1 MRTCISFMFTIDTTI
16 ADLKIKERS
25 LHKVLFSV
33 NIHQVATPELS
44 AEDAKSYV
52 FFFREGGKYLSYIGL
67 HFLRTD
73 RKTYYSHSANPFSE
87 SELPSVE
94 DEARSFAEDMGAML
108 DELGLAKM
116 SDMEKD
122 RWIEEQD
129 IFFSRNKTD
138 EQPAAEDAAQPR
150 PAEQSTP
157 AVQPAPAV
165 QPVPAPSSVQPAPAP
180 EPELAPAVL
189 SAPPENSAPV
199 QQTPVPRPE
208 PVVQT
213 MPEPGPDSAEQSEV
227 EAPVQSPAPSRPQRK
242 QAATQ
247 RQPADRPKTVAPV
260 SDHPQLQLSV
270 DDVMDRA
277 VKAGIVKA
285 PKQQLKKDIR
295 SSSGVTSRDKEA
307 LARLLASF

>member
-1 MRTCISFMFTIDTTI
+1 MFTIDTNIT
-16 ADLKIKERS
+16 DLKIKERN

-52 FFFREGGKYLSYIGL
+52 FFFREGGKYMSYIGL

-73 RKTYYSHSANPFSE
+73 RKTYYRHSANPFSE

-129 IFFSRNKTD
+129 IFFSKNKTD
-138 EQPAAEDAAQPR
+138 EQPAAEDGAQPQQ
-150 PAEQSTP
+150 AEQSTP
-157 AVQPAPAV
+157 AVQPAPAE
-165 QPVPAPSSVQPAPAP
+165 QPVPAPSSVQPVPAP
-180 EPELAPAVL
+180 EPAPAVQ
-189 SAPPENSAPV
+189 SAPPEKNEPV
-199 QQTPVPRPE
+199 QQTPVQRPE
-208 PVVQT
+208 PVVQS
-213 MPEPGPDSAEQSEV
+213 MPEPRPDSAEQSEV

-242 QAATQ
+242 QAAPP
-247 RQPADRPKTVAPV
+247 RQPAERPKTAAPV
-260 SDHPQLQLSV
+260 ADHPQLQLSV
-270 DDVMDRA
+270 DDVMERA